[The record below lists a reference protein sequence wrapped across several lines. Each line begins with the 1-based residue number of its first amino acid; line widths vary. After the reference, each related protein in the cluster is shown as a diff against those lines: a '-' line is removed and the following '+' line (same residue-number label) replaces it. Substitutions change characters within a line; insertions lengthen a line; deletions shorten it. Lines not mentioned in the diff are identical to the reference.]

1 MSVWQTPF
9 KHKYVSLSNSL
20 QFDRLTYLCLKG
32 VRQTDIFVFEGSSTD
47 WHICDWREFDRLT
60 YLRLKYVSLSYFLQ
74 TQICQSVELPSITNM
89 SVCRTPFKH
98 KYVNQINLQPYYQ
111 KQEGIGVKMVTKW
124 GKQQWKEIIGDFLS
138 YICICNI
145 KQTSLTLIVLIF

>member
-1 MSVWQTPF
+1 
-9 KHKYVSLSNSL
+9 
-20 QFDRLTYLCLKG
+20 
-32 VRQTDIFVFEGSSTD
+32 
-47 WHICDWREFDRLT
+47 
-60 YLRLKYVSLSYFLQ
+60 
-74 TQICQSVELPSITNM
+74 M

-111 KQEGIGVKMVTKW
+111 KQEDIGVKMVTKW

-145 KQTSLTLIVLIF
+145 KQTSLTFIVLIF